1 MGRGK
6 NGTGKI
12 LLVTAQLSVYAW
24 RQSSEA
30 TCSSQINTARAVA
43 KEFGI
48 QATGKSGVLS
58 WASISLKNSERGTQ
72 KVVSEQGTK
81 LDVEISSM
89 IAKGT
94 EVPWIPPTT
103 WFKYLLD
110 HGLWYRLAG
119 LDFEKQHLAPEVWGK
134 FWKQFEALQP
144 DFSLFTMGFSEQ
156 ELERTCAIFT
166 HGDEGR
172 TLKKN
177 GIMITAVQSVLGYG
191 FDEAR
196 LKKRGTKRAANGDE
210 LPHLEVNFAGHTFTN
225 RFITSVIPKVLYE
238 QDSDV
243 FHAAMEELTLDLKR
257 LLEDGIRDR
266 HGNVFRV
273 CCIGVKGDWPYLQK
287 VGRLNRAFNTSVKRG
302 AEAKKPRGVCHLCLA
317 GRENFPSEEIT
328 TFRPR
333 WLSTVGVLEPWDK
346 RPVHIRFLPHDI
358 SNPGSFF
365 MPDLWH
371 GFHLGVGKAFA
382 SSVIQ
387 VCLPQVPVATLPEK
401 WEWLTEHYFRFCKA
415 NHRPAIVRQISAYL
429 VSYNDYTGAVGCWSK
444 GAVTTSL
451 LLWLPHLIS
460 CLPPDSEG
468 LLAKASRAA
477 VCANVMFSTLYESPA
492 MLPKVVAVRV
502 SKLGATFL
510 QIYYKLATV
519 HYHAGKPF
527 LFPLYTK
534 LHAMH
539 HQVIQLDSD
548 ARRVGFAFSPLLTA
562 CQQHEDIVGRASRLN
577 RRVSIKSTMLRTLQ
591 RYLIQSYVKWVD
603 ARMIR
608 G

>member
-243 FHAAMEELTLDLKR
+243 FHTAMEELTLDLKR

-317 GRENFPSEEIT
+317 GREIFQAKRLQLFDLVGCPQLGC
-328 TFRPR
+328 
-333 WLSTVGVLEPWDK
+333 LSRGTNGQCT
-346 RPVHIRFLPHDI
+346 
-358 SNPGSFF
+358 
-365 MPDLWH
+365 
-371 GFHLGVGKAFA
+371 FA
-382 SSVIQ
+382 SCHMTSPILAAFSCQ
-387 VCLPQVPVATLPEK
+387 ICGMDFIWALARPLRAQSFKCACPKSQL
-401 WEWLTEHYFRFCKA
+401 LHFRRSG
-415 NHRPAIVRQISAYL
+415 NGSR
-429 VSYNDYTGAVGCWSK
+429 N
-444 GAVTTSL
+444 TTS
-451 LLWLPHLIS
+451 
-460 CLPPDSEG
+460 DF
-468 LLAKASRAA
+468 AK
-477 VCANVMFSTLYESPA
+477 
-492 MLPKVVAVRV
+492 
-502 SKLGATFL
+502 
-510 QIYYKLATV
+510 QIT
-519 HYHAGKPF
+519 GR
-527 LFPLYTK
+527 PL
-534 LHAMH
+534 
-539 HQVIQLDSD
+539 
-548 ARRVGFAFSPLLTA
+548 
-562 CQQHEDIVGRASRLN
+562 
-577 RRVSIKSTMLRTLQ
+577 
-591 RYLIQSYVKWVD
+591 
-603 ARMIR
+603 
-608 G
+608 

>member
-365 MPDLWH
+365 MPDLWL
-371 GFHLGVGKAFA
+371 FHARFVAWISFGRWQGLCELSH
-382 SSVIQ
+382 SSVLAPSPSCYTSGEVGMAHGTLLQILQ
-387 VCLPQVPVATLPEK
+387 SKSQAGHCETNFCLLGIVQRLHRSSRLLVQGGSDNQLVAVASP
-401 WEWLTEHYFRFCKA
+401 F
-415 NHRPAIVRQISAYL
+415 
-429 VSYNDYTGAVGCWSK
+429 D
-444 GAVTTSL
+444 L
-451 LLWLPHLIS
+451 LL
-460 CLPPDSEG
+460 
-468 LLAKASRAA
+468 ASR
-477 VCANVMFSTLYESPA
+477 F
-492 MLPKVVAVRV
+492 
-502 SKLGATFL
+502 
-510 QIYYKLATV
+510 
-519 HYHAGKPF
+519 
-527 LFPLYTK
+527 
-534 LHAMH
+534 
-539 HQVIQLDSD
+539 
-548 ARRVGFAFSPLLTA
+548 
-562 CQQHEDIVGRASRLN
+562 
-577 RRVSIKSTMLRTLQ
+577 
-591 RYLIQSYVKWVD
+591 
-603 ARMIR
+603 
-608 G
+608 